1 MRRPDNTVVG
11 RNLGQHVLNVPN
23 WKLTLGITPNYFEFL
38 ADATGRLTPT
48 RRFESLFRTH
58 SAIDIPRE
66 RAALNFLVFRI
77 FDYYLQPFAHGIYCM
92 TPGNEGPMC
101 KPWLP
106 EQYLT
111 TLTAAAHSPP
121 RSPADSPYR
130 FLAVALRFPA
140 QILPRSLLR
149 GGR

>member
-106 EQYLT
+106 EQYSRPSLRQPIRHHI
-111 TLTAAAHSPP
+111 HSQIH
-121 RSPADSPYR
+121 RTD

-140 QILPRSLLR
+140 QILP
-149 GGR
+149 